1 MRVTV
6 AVALLGVATI
16 AVLLALPT
24 QSPALLSVSSVAAV
38 VLGWA
43 ALRIVW
49 TEVLQSRRENAA
61 DRAAAANAYRSLFSE
76 RAAEHA
82 EFTTEMTERLA
93 ASNLSVR
100 ELQGA
105 LVQSQQVAAAEKL
118 RAETATAAL
127 AKTEQ
132 RVTELE
138 TNIELLRAENEEFAR
153 GAQEVE
159 DLVAFDEKVAQAVK
173 GEDKKAKL
181 A

>member
-1 MRVTV
+1 M
-6 AVALLGVATI
+6 ALLGVATV
-16 AVLLALPT
+16 AVLLALPS
-24 QSPALLSVSSVAAV
+24 QSPALLSVSSVAAI

-43 ALRIVW
+43 SLRIVW
-49 TEVLQSRRENAA
+49 TEVLQSRRENSA

-105 LVQSQQVAAAEKL
+105 LVQSQQLAASEKVRAEAAE
-118 RAETATAAL
+118 ASL
-127 AKTEQ
+127 AQAEQ

-138 TNIELLRAENEEFAR
+138 TNIELLRAENDEFAR
-153 GAQEVE
+153 AAQEVE

-173 GEDKKAKL
+173 GDEQAKKAKL